1 MQELIDKLK
10 LVDDK
15 LDAEGFNSEGP
26 ARKTIAEVSLFL
38 QQLLN
43 KTACSTP
50 LEVLAQLL
58 KEEYKLAE
66 DKTLPFFKSGMHY
79 ANTSSIEDVMK
90 LLKERPPMA

>member
-1 MQELIDKLK
+1 MQELIGKLK

-50 LEVLAQLL
+50 LELL
-58 KEEYKLAE
+58 QQMYNEEQKAYTDAGTDFLEYSKREYNVECIGQVIRL
-66 DKTLPFFKSGMHY
+66 
-79 ANTSSIEDVMK
+79 I
-90 LLKERPPMA
+90 KERPPMA